1 MKNSKATDQPYE
13 NKFIEIN
20 SLSELPDD
28 HRELLEFHKQKI
40 LDQVLDSRNS
50 KNEDAKI
57 FSLVEYMAFQSLQI
71 DALQKEFQAV
81 FNALLEMA
89 KVIDSKADAINS

>member
-1 MKNSKATDQPYE
+1 MKNSKPSDQPYQ

-40 LDQVLDSRNS
+40 LDQALDSRNS
-50 KNEDAKI
+50 KTEDAKV

-71 DALQKEFQAV
+71 DALQKEFEAV
-81 FNALLEMA
+81 FNALIEMA